1 MQLPPKVHEKHGR
14 YYYVHKNKWHAL
26 TEVAQGPAKLYEAL
40 QAHTSSKP
48 TTYGQVMILYV
59 ARAIPKLRPASQPEY
74 TRIVQN
80 RLMHHFGHV
89 LLDTLQSS
97 HIAKYLQA
105 REDQGAPIGG
115 NREKAVLGSIISWGM
130 RFGWCNYNPCLGVRR
145 NKESPSRVYVE
156 DKTLREV
163 IDRASPALQNLLG
176 VAYLTGLRQSDLL
189 NLRRKNI
196 KSEGIELRQG
206 KDGKFRLITW
216 SQTLKHFVD
225 AALARSD
232 CDHVFVGMSGKPWS
246 VDGLQSAM
254 RRLAPGF
261 RFRELRPKAASDA
274 GHNVLGHDAQMLTR
288 YVRAQRL
295 KPVR

>member
-14 YYYVHKNKWHAL
+14 YYYVHKNKWHPL
-26 TEVAQGPAKLYEAL
+26 TSVDEGSTKLYEAL
-40 QAHTSSKP
+40 QAHTNSKP
-48 TTYGQVMILYV
+48 ITYGEVMILYI
-59 ARAIPKLRPASQPEY
+59 ARAVPKLKPASQPEY
-74 TRIVQN
+74 IRIIQN
-80 RLMHHFGHV
+80 RLMHAFGHM

-115 NREKAVLGSIISWGM
+115 NREKAVLGSVISWGM
-130 RFGWCNYNPCLGVRR
+130 RFGWCGYNPCFGVRR
-145 NKESPSRVYVE
+145 NKETPSRVYVS
-156 DKTLREV
+156 DKLLRDV
-163 IDRASPALQNLLG
+163 VDRATPALQNLLS
-176 VAYLTGLRQSDLL
+176 VAFLTGLRQTDLITL
-189 NLRRKNI
+189 KRKNI
-196 KSEGIELRQG
+196 KTEGIELRQS
-206 KDGKFRLITW
+206 KDGKLRMITW
-216 SQTLKHFVD
+216 SPALKHFVD
-225 AALARSD
+225 KALARSE

-274 GHNVLGHDAQMLTR
+274 EHNVLGHDAQMLSR